1 MRSYLLLSTYRCLL
15 FLCWV
20 STEDLVELLLRRSKM
35 LDRYV
40 YRVTV
45 LFALL
50 KKILPVKASLII
62 EIIAK
67 WKSG

>member
-40 YRVTV
+40 YRITV
-45 LFALL
+45 LFAPL
-50 KKILPVKASLII
+50 KKILAVKASLIV

-67 WKSG
+67 